1 MDGRDKPG
9 HDELVKGH
17 GLNRRTLLASVAAT
31 AAASV
36 FPRPALAQA
45 SARVVVVGGGFGGG
59 TVART
64 LRRLDPRISVT
75 LIEPNRTFTAC
86 PFSNEVIA
94 GLREIRLQQ
103 FGYERLAGDG
113 VTLAYEAATAI
124 DVGARTVLLNS
135 GTSVPYDRL
144 VLAPGIDFVW
154 DAIPGYSEQAAEL
167 MPHAWK
173 AGEQTMILRRQLESL
188 EDGGTVLMSVPANP
202 YRCPP
207 GPYERASLIA
217 YYLKTRKPRS
227 KLIILDA
234 KDQFSKQRLFQAAW
248 KELYPDHLEWVS
260 LSDGGKVNSIEVA
273 TRTLTCDFN
282 TYKGNVVNVIPP
294 QKAARIADLAGVA
307 DRTGWCPIDPVTFES
322 KLQPNIHVL
331 GDAALV
337 GGIAKAAFAANAEG
351 KVCAAAIVKL
361 FANAVP
367 AEPKLINACYSMVA
381 PDYAISIAGVYRPM
395 NGSFVEIE
403 GSGGLSPADA
413 PREVRAAEA
422 RLAEGWFNT
431 VTTEIFG

>member
-1 MDGRDKPG
+1 M
-9 HDELVKGH
+9 
-17 GLNRRTLLASVAAT
+17 NRRTFLAAAAAAT
-31 AAASV
+31 T
-36 FPRPALAQA
+36 FPRPALAQS

-64 LRRLDPRISVT
+64 LKHLDARLSVT

-86 PFSNEVIA
+86 PLSNAVIA
-94 GLREIRLQQ
+94 GLREIRQQQ
-103 FGYERLAGDG
+103 FGYERLAGEG
-113 VTLAYEAATAI
+113 ITLAYEAATAV

-135 GTSVPYDRL
+135 GASVPYDRL
-144 VLAPGIDFVW
+144 VLAPGIDFIW
-154 DAIPGYSEQAAEL
+154 DAIPGYNEQAAEQL
-167 MPHAWK
+167 PHAWK
-173 AGEQTMILRRQLESL
+173 AGEQTLILRRQLESL

-227 KLIILDA
+227 KLLILDA

-273 TRTLTCDFN
+273 TRTVTCDFN

-307 DRTGWCPIDPVTFES
+307 DRTGWCPIDPITFES
-322 KLQPNIHVL
+322 KLQPNVHVV

-337 GGIAKAAFAANAEG
+337 GGIAKSAFAANAEG

-361 FANAVP
+361 LANGVP
-367 AEPKLINACYSMVA
+367 SEPKLINACYSMVA
-381 PDYAISIAGVYRPM
+381 PDYAISITGVYRPA
-395 NGSFVEIE
+395 NGNFSEVE

-413 PREVRAAEA
+413 PHDLRATEA
-422 RLAEGWFNT
+422 KLDEAWFDT